1 MKKCLLKA
9 KEKIDY
15 VIDAMNYHALAG
27 ATIVANCVM
36 TFANEEGGKDI
47 FAIAKSGADTIY
59 SNVLKVDTPIAAVSI
74 IVAMLISMFSHNQK
88 VIDESRQV
96 AKTIF
101 VAWIVIN
108 VIGAIMLFG
117 SKLVQGGNSSTDTAP
132 TNGAS

>member
-15 VIDAMNYHALAG
+15 AIDAMNYHALAG

-36 TFANEEGGKDI
+36 TCAEEKDI
-47 FAIAKSGADTIY
+47 FAVAKAGADTIY
-59 SNVLKVDTPIAAVSI
+59 TKVLAVDTPIAAVSI

-108 VIGAIMLFG
+108 VIGAIMVFG
-117 SKLVQGGNSSTDTAP
+117 KQLVEGGHSDSTP
-132 TNGAS
+132 S

>member
-27 ATIVANCVM
+27 ATIIANCVM
-36 TFANEEGGKDI
+36 TFADGEKDI
-47 FAIAKSGADTIY
+47 FEVAKAGADTIY
-59 SNVLKVDTPIAAVSI
+59 TKVLAVDTPIAAVSI

-108 VIGAIMLFG
+108 VIGAIMVFG
-117 SKLVQGGNSSTDTAP
+117 KKLVEGGHSDSTP
-132 TNGAS
+132 S